1 MPKSQDP
8 SKMSDYE
15 KLLEMARVFRIPKKE
30 VIKLNLEIEKLEKY
44 RFTILYNF
52 GWTAS

>member
-30 VIKLNLEIEKLEKY
+30 VIKYIHLPERKRRLGGSKGAGK
-44 RFTILYNF
+44 
-52 GWTAS
+52 